1 VNALSHNLRL
11 TVLGYAFDTKKA
23 VRERDATDRYLLR
36 NQDAIKRNTLATVPS
51 EYPFPEL
58 KDRKSQSVTTPS
70 SNQVITGDAE
80 DEIPDADT
88 SNLTLKERIEM
99 LATERGT
106 MVLQVDLDP
115 TKKVPLFKLGTDGKA
130 MILESDFQVLLHKLH
145 LNDSTV
151 LSISFRET
159 MRSSLCCKD
168 EPRSENFTKL
178 SIALLFNTSITDIDL
193 YFVNMRDIN
202 LIELCAAFSTCINL
216 RTLNLGMNKL
226 STTGV
231 IELAS
236 MIESHP
242 SLRVIKLEEQNG
254 VGVGPVAEKHL
265 INALSQNNHITNL
278 AYTFRDALNRDY
290 ADKFLLRNASLS
302 KQPQYTFTAPVYP
315 HPECG
320 TRKVPNGN

>member
-1 VNALSHNLRL
+1 LRL

-36 NQDAIKRNTLATVPS
+36 NQDAIKRNTLVTVPS
-51 EYPFPEL
+51 EYPFPEI
-58 KDRKSQSVTTPS
+58 KHRKSKSVAALSS
-70 SNQVITGDAE
+70 SNQVKTGDAE

-88 SNLTLKERIEM
+88 SNLNLKERKEM

-115 TKKVPLFKLGTDGKA
+115 TKKVPLFKLGSDGKA
-130 MILESDFQVLLHKLH
+130 MIPESDFQILLHKLH

-151 LSISFRET
+151 SSISFRET
-159 MRSSLCCKD
+159 MRSSLCSKD

-202 LIELCAAFSTCINL
+202 LIDLCAAFSTCINL

-231 IELAS
+231 IELAG

-265 INALSQNNHITNL
+265 INALSQNNRITNL

-302 KQPQYTFTAPVYP
+302 KQPQTISFTAPVYP
-315 HPECG
+315 YPECG
-320 TRKVPNGN
+320 TRKVPNGNK